1 MGRSSESLRLGLR
14 IQHNCKMSGVFW
26 EPEKQPNLCEAASG
40 FTLSTVN
47 LAVAIPMAVV
57 DILVAA
63 TIFLSST
70 LVTLLS
76 PVVEYLLSGLVML
89 MEMVG
94 LEKPSADQTLLGV
107 VALSTVF
114 AIYKQFSGKTG
125 AKERMFG
132 ALMMHAE
139 AWIFLFT
146 FLSVPALD
154 KAVFAN
160 VILLALALQLAK
172 NSITYLFTGFHDMNE
187 QRKPNEMD
195 GFASGMK
202 KALDLESCI
211 ALLIAAFGY
220 PSFAETDQT
229 TAYLCLI
236 PFIALHL
243 VFEAEILPNV
253 CAEDQPDSPNGEAV
267 AVAESQPVE
276 ETVLEDLKPA
286 EGAEKVS
293 DEVLPEPAAEDATAP
308 AAAGDGSSVETIP
321 GDKKTEALIA
331 RLKGCVCGLYGWVAG
346 KVLFLISPVCQLLAK
361 IISTITS
368 LPWSCISLF
377 TLTNMSTLLWAW
389 TWYQLTSN
397 NLALLLPVS
406 SLLVPPALE
415 KLTILPATWRPVVSQ
430 LNLLAYNVVQ
440 CLVITGGS
448 QVQEE

>member
-1 MGRSSESLRLGLR
+1 
-14 IQHNCKMSGVFW
+14 MSGVFW

-63 TIFLSST
+63 TLFLSTT
-70 LVTLLS
+70 LWSLLS
-76 PVVEYLLSGLVML
+76 PLVEYLLSGLVML

-94 LEKPSADQTLLGV
+94 LESPSPDQTLLAV
-107 VALSTVF
+107 VAFSTVF
-114 AIYKQFSGKTG
+114 TIYKQFSGKTG

-132 ALMMHAE
+132 ALMIHVE

-146 FLSVPALD
+146 FLSVPALE

-172 NSITYLFTGFHDMNE
+172 NSITYLFTGFYDMSL
-187 QRKPNEMD
+187 QRKQNEMD

-202 KALDLESCI
+202 NALDLESCV

-220 PSFAETDQT
+220 PSFSGTDPT

-243 VFEAEILPNV
+243 VVQAEILPNV
-253 CAEDQPDSPNGEAV
+253 CAEDQPDSANGEAV
-267 AVAESQPVE
+267 AVAESLPAE
-276 ETVLEDLKPA
+276 ETVLEDLKA
-286 EGAEKVS
+286 GEGAEKVS
-293 DEVLPEPAAEDATAP
+293 DEVLPEAAAGDTT
-308 AAAGDGSSVETIP
+308 AAAGDGSSVETIQE
-321 GDKKTEALIA
+321 DKKTEALIA
-331 RLKGCVCGLYGWVAG
+331 RLKGCVGGLYCWVAG
-346 KVLFLISPVCQLLAK
+346 KVLFVISPVCQLLAK

-377 TLTNMSTLLWAW
+377 TLSKMSTLLWAW

-415 KLTILPATWRPVVSQ
+415 KAVLPAAWRPLVSQ
-430 LNLLAYNVVQ
+430 LNLLTYNVVQ
-440 CLVITGGS
+440 CLVITGGA
-448 QVQEE
+448 QEAQEE

>member
-1 MGRSSESLRLGLR
+1 
-14 IQHNCKMSGVFW
+14 MSGVFW

-76 PVVEYLLSGLVML
+76 PVLEYLLSGLVML

-107 VALSTVF
+107 VAVSTVF
-114 AIYKQFSGKTG
+114 TIYKQFSGKTG

-132 ALMMHAE
+132 ALMIHAE

-172 NSITYLFTGFHDMNE
+172 NSITYLFTSFYDM
-187 QRKPNEMD
+187 QRKQNAMD

-202 KALDLESCI
+202 KALELESCI

-220 PSFAETDQT
+220 PSFSESDQT

-236 PFIALHL
+236 PFMALHL
-243 VFEAEILPNV
+243 VFKAEILPNV

-267 AVAESQPVE
+267 AVAESLPVE

-293 DEVLPEPAAEDATAP
+293 DEVLPEPAAAEDATAAA
-308 AAAGDGSSVETIP
+308 AAAGDGSSVETIQ

-331 RLKGCVCGLYGWVAG
+331 RLKGCVGGLYGWVAG

-415 KLTILPATWRPVVSQ
+415 KLTVLPATWRPVVSQ

-440 CLVITGGS
+440 CLVITGGG
-448 QVQEE
+448 QAQEE